1 MLSLV
6 QLCNRWIYIVAI
18 VCTLG
23 CGAET
28 LSLVDVSG
36 TVTYRG
42 KPVSNATITFYPKQG
57 PPAFGVSDAQGQFS
71 LETNGQPGAVP
82 ETAKVS
88 VVAVEELRTLPPSEQ
103 NPEGL
108 TETRSLIPSKYSL
121 IATTPL
127 EAEVSATGQNRFE
140 FQLAD

>member
-1 MLSLV
+1 MFSSDRWS
-6 QLCNRWIYIVAI
+6 NRWIVVVVAI
-18 VCTLG
+18 TSLG
-23 CGAET
+23 CGAEA
-28 LSLVDVSG
+28 LSLVEVRG
-36 TVTYRG
+36 TITYRG
-42 KPVSNATITFYPKQG
+42 KPVSNATVTFYPQQG
-57 PPAFGVSDAQGQFS
+57 PPAFGVSDSQGQFS

-82 ETAKVS
+82 EMAKVS
-88 VVAVEELRTLPPSEQ
+88 VVAVEELRNLPPSEQ

-108 TETRSLIPSKYSL
+108 VETRSLIPAKYSL